1 MLLIERKPHV
11 VVINHSHQLLEL
23 YTDLLGDEG
32 YEVFTQTVFQPDLDR
47 ISGLTPICIIID
59 YFIRGDIAERSVLE
73 NLLTDDRTRTIP
85 VIVCT
90 GAVHEIEEM
99 RERLEARSVAI
110 VIKPFEIDEL
120 LASVSAV
127 RAQQVFE

>member
-11 VVINHSHQLLEL
+11 VVINHSNELLAL

-32 YEVFTQTVFQPDLDR
+32 YDVSTQTVFQPDLDG
-47 ISGLTPICIIID
+47 IAGLTPICIIID
-59 YFIRGDIAERSVLE
+59 YFIRGDIAERRVLE
-73 NLLTDDRTRTIP
+73 DLLTDDRTRAIP

-90 GAVHEIEEM
+90 GAVREIEEM
-99 RERLEARSVAI
+99 RDRLEAQSVAI

-120 LASVSAV
+120 LTTIGSVRKHPAD
-127 RAQQVFE
+127 E